1 MSEMPVTE
9 GRLGYMALPPMLL
22 RLERPWLDM
31 GEWPELYEDT
41 EAGVSAG
48 VSKAEA
54 EEVMP
59 GMLPLTL
66 LSVPELL

>member
-1 MSEMPVTE
+1 MPVTD

-22 RLERPWLDM
+22 RLERPWLDI
-31 GEWPELYEDT
+31 GEWPELYDDT

-54 EEVMP
+54 DDVTP
-59 GMLPLTL
+59 GIVPPTL
-66 LSVPELL
+66 LSVPELE